1 MLGGFDFTRP
11 LLALTGIGCALA
23 AVDQTAQ
30 YARDRTAFGSPLAGY
45 EGVSFPLA
53 EHATT
58 LEAARLLCYSALSR
72 SVRPACRTRPRQ
84 RCRKWYGPLMASA
97 AVKDCL
103 LLHGHYGYATE
114 VGLEQRLRDVMA
126 VEIADGTAQIQ
137 KIIVARE
144 RFGREFV
151 PYPKERSMTGPIS
164 NRWTRLVGVE
174 HPIVQEGLGPFRTP
188 RLAAAVSNAGG
199 LGTVSMPGM
208 PEDIAAGSRTF
219 REHIEECAALTEHPF
234 AVNIPVGVDANGD
247 VLPFT
252 DAYIRMVL
260 AARAADAALARR
272 LTVLTTS
279 AGFPGDYLDDDQGR
293 RHGPPAQGRL
303 DPAGR
308 EGGRGRRR
316 RRDRRRLRD
325 GRPRARRAVHTYV
338 LVPSVT
344 EAVDVP
350 VLLTGGAR
358 DGRGLAAALAMGA
371 DGVAMGTR
379 FITSSDNSDW
389 HPAYLQALL
398 DAKEGD
404 DVAFDG
410 VYGPCR
416 GLRNAASTELLQ
428 RGRSGEPT
436 DAVAETRWKIE
447 SMQRAQ
453 TDGDVENSL
462 VMTGQVASAIHDL
475 VDVAEFVPRCAQDA
489 ADVLRSLVANLVSA
503 AP

>member
-1 MLGGFDFTRP
+1 MP
-11 LLALTGIGCALA
+11 
-23 AVDQTAQ
+23 
-30 YARDRTAFGSPLAGY
+30 
-45 EGVSFPLA
+45 
-53 EHATT
+53 
-58 LEAARLLCYSALSR
+58 
-72 SVRPACRTRPRQ
+72 
-84 RCRKWYGPLMASA
+84 
-97 AVKDCL
+97 
-103 LLHGHYGYATE
+103 
-114 VGLEQRLRDVMA
+114 
-126 VEIADGTAQIQ
+126 
-137 KIIVARE
+137 
-144 RFGREFV
+144 
-151 PYPKERSMTGPIS
+151 TGPIS
-164 NRWTRLVGVE
+164 NRWTRLVGVA

-208 PEDIAAGSRTF
+208 PENLEAGARVF
-219 REHIEECAALTEHPF
+219 REHIEECASLTQRPF

-252 DAYIRMVL
+252 DVYIRMVL
-260 AARAADAALARR
+260 AARAADPELARR

-279 AGFPGDYLDDDQGR
+279 AGFPGAYVDRIHEAGMVHQHKVGSTRQAIKAAEAGVDVVLAAGFEMGG
-293 RHGPPAQGRL
+293 HAPA
-303 DPAGR
+303 AM
-308 EGGRGRRR
+308 
-316 RRDRRRLRD
+316 
-325 GRPRARRAVHTYV
+325 VHTYV

-379 FITSSDNSDW
+379 FITSRDNSDW

-398 DAKEGD
+398 NAREGD

-416 GLRNAASTELLQ
+416 GLRNAASAELLG
-428 RGRSGEPT
+428 RGRHGGA

-453 TDGDVENSL
+453 TEGDVEHSL
-462 VMTGQVASAIHDL
+462 VMTGQVASAIHELIDI
-475 VDVAEFVPRCAQDA
+475 AEFVPAMAQDA
-489 ADVLRSLVANLVSA
+489 ADVLRQLVRSQLGDPLAI
-503 AP
+503 